1 MCYYAKVP
9 IISYIC
15 NDFVK
20 NFKMTLSI
28 KAKLTLALSAIAAI
42 LLVSATLSVL
52 EYARMS
58 SYVSD
63 LIADDVKSLNTA
75 HKLSDICNK
84 YNLDILAVIGDDF
97 YAELPEFDQQYFL
110 SHCDS
115 LRTSLKDN
123 IIQPLTD
130 SVVYSC
136 SAYVLTSLELE
147 NVLDSYFI
155 DSRSWY
161 FNRLQPGFEVLSS
174 DIDALETAI
183 YKDLEK
189 NSQTFERGFYR
200 SIIPG
205 IIAVG
210 VGLLLVL
217 MLLFFMLTY
226 YVNPLY
232 KMLDS
237 LDGFRAYDKKYNYT
251 FEGDDQLVRLNEG
264 ITEVTAENLK
274 LRSRLRGI
282 KSQQRNELE
291 GDQP

>member
-1 MCYYAKVP
+1 M
-9 IISYIC
+9 
-15 NDFVK
+15 N
-20 NFKMTLSI
+20 LSI
-28 KAKLTLALSAIAAI
+28 KAKLILSLSAIAAI
-42 LLVSATLSVL
+42 LLVSATISVL
-52 EYARMS
+52 EYAKMK

-63 LIADDVKSLNTA
+63 LIADDVQSLNTA

-84 YNLDILAVIGDDF
+84 YNLDILTVIGDDF
-97 YAELPEFDQQYFL
+97 YAELPEFDQEYFL

-115 LRTSLKDN
+115 LRTSLKTN
-123 IIQPLTD
+123 VIQPLTD

-189 NSQTFERGFYR
+189 NSKTFEHGFYR

-205 IIAVG
+205 IVAVG
-210 VGLLLVL
+210 VGLLLVI
-217 MLLFFMLTY
+217 MLLFFMLSY

-237 LDGFRAYDKKYNYT
+237 LDGFRSFDKRYTYT
-251 FEGDDQLVRLNEG
+251 FDGDDELIRLNEG
-264 ITEVTAENLK
+264 ITEVTSENLK
-274 LRSRLRGI
+274 LRKRLKDI
-282 KSQQRNELE
+282 KARERNELE
-291 GDQP
+291 SNQP

>member
-1 MCYYAKVP
+1 MQ
-9 IISYIC
+9 
-15 NDFVK
+15 
-20 NFKMTLSI
+20 LSI
-28 KAKLTLALSAIAAI
+28 KTKLTLSLSAIAAI
-42 LLVSATLSVL
+42 LLISATISVL
-52 EYARMS
+52 EYAKMS
-58 SYVSD
+58 TYVSD
-63 LIADDVKSLNTA
+63 LIADDIKSLNTA
-75 HKLSDICNK
+75 QKLADISSK
-84 YNLDILAVIGDDF
+84 YNLDILAVIGDDSF
-97 YAELPEFDQQYFL
+97 GELPVFDQEYFL

-115 LRTSLKDN
+115 LKASLELN
-123 IIQPLTD
+123 AIRPLTD

-161 FNRLQPGFEVLSS
+161 FNRLQPSFAILDS
-174 DIDALETAI
+174 DINALQTAI

-210 VGLLLVL
+210 VGLLLVV
-217 MLLFFMLTY
+217 MLLLFMLSY

-237 LDGFRAYDKKYNYT
+237 LEGYRSFNKKYTYS
-251 FEGDDQLVRLNEG
+251 FDGDDQLARLNEG
-264 ITEVTAENLK
+264 ITDIANENLQ
-274 LRSRLRGI
+274 LRKRLKDLKSRV
-282 KSQQRNELE
+282 SDELE
-291 GDQP
+291 SDKP